1 MRKFLTSGRRRYTLL
16 LLLVGAGSLAVM
28 GNSCAPAPTK
38 PPPPPPTTSPP
49 HNNVYYT
56 EVHVAPGS
64 VSGHYEFNT
73 ACVLEN
79 GTTSTHHDALDHNSG
94 TETIKTY
101 SWPEPDPVDCTAT
114 ETAGPP
120 GTTPSYWLSGTALA
134 PFGSPTVYVPI
145 TEPTSTPQTC
155 HETIIG
161 TYNGDP
167 PLDFWDCIFT
177 VENT

>member
-1 MRKFLTSGRRRYTLL
+1 MGRFRISGRRRYALL
-16 LLLVGAGSLAVM
+16 LLFVGAGSLALM
-28 GNSCAPAPTK
+28 GNSCAPAPTM
-38 PPPPPPTTSPP
+38 PPPAPPPEAP
-49 HNNVYYT
+49 HNNIYYT

-79 GTTSTHHDALDHNSG
+79 GTTATHHDALDHTSG
-94 TETIKTY
+94 TETIKTF

-120 GTTPSYWLSGTALA
+120 GTTPSYWLTGTAPA
-134 PFGSPTVYVPI
+134 PFGAPTVYVPI
-145 TEPTSTPQTC
+145 TKPTTTPQTC
-155 HETIIG
+155 HQTIIG
-161 TYNGDP
+161 TYAGTP
-167 PLDFWDCIFT
+167 PTDFWDCIFT